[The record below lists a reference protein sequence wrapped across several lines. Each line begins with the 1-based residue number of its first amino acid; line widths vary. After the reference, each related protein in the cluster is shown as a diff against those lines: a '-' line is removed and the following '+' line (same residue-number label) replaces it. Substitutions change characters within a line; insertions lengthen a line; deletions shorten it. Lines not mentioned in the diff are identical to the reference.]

1 MATMAT
7 IVTPITSSMPVLQVQ
22 PPLQALVLL
31 QASSRLMQLVLRRNA
46 GAVGP
51 EAVVV
56 AAASLAASASH
67 PMMLQQSSPSAVLLA
82 PVHWL
87 DLQAAP
93 SAWVALGGAAYR
105 LSATLLQ
112 LSASAALRRACSQ
125 PT

>member
-1 MATMAT
+1 MATMVT
-7 IVTPITSSMPVLQVQ
+7 ILTAIASTMPMLQVK

-31 QASSRLMQLVLRRNA
+31 QARSRLLQLELRRNA
-46 GAVGP
+46 GAVGL
-51 EAVVV
+51 EAVAV
-56 AAASLAASASH
+56 AAASSGAWASH
-67 PMMLQQSSPSAVLLA
+67 PVMLQQFSPSAVLLA

-93 SAWVALGGAAYR
+93 PASVALGGAAYR

-112 LSASAALRRACSQ
+112 PSASAAWLRACSH